1 MGLERPDHDGVA
13 VDIDTL
19 GNLAV
24 EIRTLLGLTDW
35 RGIDNTGIPFGDSGT
50 FAPAKSLGDVHD
62 AGLTVAWG
70 VVQRMEMLN
79 ARFAEG
85 LADAVRVYGE
95 TDRHSAAAIAAAA
108 EGIVPTPLTPAS
120 DPQ

>member
-1 MGLERPDHDGVA
+1 LERPDHDGVA

-24 EIRTLLGLTDW
+24 EVRTLLGLTDW
-35 RGIDNTGIPFGDSGT
+35 RGVDNTGIPFGDSTT

-70 VVQRMEMLN
+70 VVQQMEMLN

-108 EGIVPTPLTPAS
+108 EGIAPKPLTPAS
-120 DPQ
+120 YPQ